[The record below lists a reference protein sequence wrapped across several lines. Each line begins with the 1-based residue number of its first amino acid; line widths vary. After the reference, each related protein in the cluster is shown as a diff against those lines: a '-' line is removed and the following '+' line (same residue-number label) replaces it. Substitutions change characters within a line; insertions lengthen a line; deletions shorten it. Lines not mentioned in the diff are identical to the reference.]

1 MIRKVLAA
9 SVLCLGVSLSASAM
23 AIATLESEQTH
34 QAQRTEHYQPL
45 PSNTLEQ
52 AIKNLHSHNAH
63 LQQLLDQPSLS
74 MEDMVK
80 VHELSYTLELALQRL
95 SRVLDDTADVL
106 EEVHLGSETM
116 DNNRVRDNGERYLE
130 VMNTLLQ

>member
-1 MIRKVLAA
+1 MIRKVLAV
-9 SVLCLGVSLSASAM
+9 SVLFLGVSVSASAM
-23 AIATLESEQTH
+23 DSTAPEQGAQT
-34 QAQRTEHYQPL
+34 QRTDHYQPI

-52 AIKNLHSHNAH
+52 AINNLHSHNAH

-74 MEDMVK
+74 TEDMVK

-95 SRVLDDTADVL
+95 SSVLDETADVL